1 LGEIED
7 QVADLLGNDVARQ
20 YVAYLNLLKSID
32 PKTLKEVYNDPKKA
46 ALPPKEKG
54 DYKSD
59 AASAMMTA
67 IILDR
72 RGEKLSPEQ
81 IKNLVNY
88 AVRLDDPSWAIVLL
102 RRFLEEHPY
111 ANEQS
116 KKFDEAG
123 YGETYDYVINT
134 FLDKYPG
141 YDIQNPEN

>member
-1 LGEIED
+1 
-7 QVADLLGNDVARQ
+7 
-20 YVAYLNLLKSID
+20 
-32 PKTLKEVYNDPKKA
+32 
-46 ALPPKEKG
+46 
-54 DYKSD
+54 
-59 AASAMMTA
+59 MMTA